1 MLEKIVK
8 KRALNLI
15 FTLILSMSV
24 TLSTVTTVEAKS
36 KTDKT
41 EKVTKEQKKRLQE
54 ETKKSLKKYS
64 VKDDTS
70 KKLKKWQFE
79 NKKTWKVTTKSKKHK
94 EIISEF
100 KWNGKEKETP
110 ELIGLTV
117 NKTDML
123 KKEAK
128 KKQRDQKETR

>member
-41 EKVTKEQKKRLQE
+41 EKVTKELTRRNQKE
-54 ETKKSLKKYS
+54 LKKI
-64 VKDDTS
+64 
-70 KKLKKWQFE
+70 FC
-79 NKKTWKVTTKSKKHK
+79 
-94 EIISEF
+94 
-100 KWNGKEKETP
+100 
-110 ELIGLTV
+110 
-117 NKTDML
+117 
-123 KKEAK
+123 
-128 KKQRDQKETR
+128 